1 MDLTERLGRCY
12 TGAIHDVLRDMGHD
26 RFVLPSSIRA
36 IEPRLKLAG
45 EVWTLSGGIDRT
57 RTAHD
62 TLFAWT
68 GFLSKAPSGKVVIC
82 QPNTDEIALMGE
94 LSAETLQRRGV
105 RGYIVDGGCRDI
117 DFILKM
123 RFPVFARFFTPSDIV
138 ARWMPT
144 AFGEPITIADVAISS
159 GDYVLG
165 DRDGVVIV
173 PRAAAAE
180 AVTRAEAVAQ
190 TENVMRK
197 AILDGMDPQAA
208 YLKYGK
214 F

>member
-1 MDLTERLGRCY
+1 
-12 TGAIHDVLRDMGHD
+12 
-26 RFVLPSSIRA
+26 
-36 IEPRLKLAG
+36 
-45 EVWTLSGGIDRT
+45 
-57 RTAHD
+57 
-62 TLFAWT
+62 
-68 GFLSKAPSGKVVIC
+68 VVIC

-94 LSAETLQRRGV
+94 LSAETLQRRSV
-105 RGYIVDGGCRDI
+105 RGYVVDGGCRDI

-123 RFPVFARFFTPSDIV
+123 GFPVFARFFTPSDIV

-144 AFGEPITIADVAISS
+144 AFGEPITIADVTINS

-173 PRAAAAE
+173 PRAAATE
-180 AVTRAEAVAQ
+180 AVTRAEAVAH
-190 TENVMRK
+190 TENIMRK

>member
-1 MDLTERLGRCY
+1 MDLTDRLARCY

-26 RFVLPSSIRA
+26 RFVLPPTIKA
-36 IEPRLKLAG
+36 IAPGMRVAG
-45 EVWTLSGGIDRT
+45 EVWTLAGSVDRT
-57 RTAHD
+57 RSAHE

-68 GFLSKAPSGKVVIC
+68 GFLSKAPAGRVVIC
-82 QPNTDEIALMGE
+82 QPHSDEIALMGE

-105 RGYIVDGGCRDI
+105 RGYVVDGGCRDV

-123 RFPVFARFFTPSDIV
+123 GFPVFARFFTPSDIV
-138 ARWMPT
+138 ARWLPT
-144 AFGEPITIADVAISS
+144 AFGEPITIGAVTIDS

-173 PRAAAAE
+173 PRAMAQE
-180 AVTRAEAVAQ
+180 VVTRAEAVAE
-190 TENVMRK
+190 TESLMRK

>member
-36 IEPRLKLAG
+36 IEPGLKLAG

-68 GFLSKAPSGKVVIC
+68 GFLSKAPSGTVVIC

-123 RFPVFARFFTPSDIV
+123 GFPVFARFFTPSDIV

-144 AFGEPITIADVAISS
+144 AFGEPIAIADVTISS

-180 AVTRAEAVAQ
+180 AVTRAEAVAH
-190 TENVMRK
+190 TENIMRK